1 MVRIT
6 GKSNLENSNSMLSML
21 MLTIS
26 AIVVISTIFVGAA
39 IRFNSL
45 SIFVISVFF
54 QMLTLGAVL
63 LNAMFLIRIE
73 QKGTK
78 IK

>member
-6 GKSNLENSNSMLSML
+6 GKSDLQTSNSMLTML
-21 MLTIS
+21 MI
-26 AIVVISTIFVGAA
+26 AIAVIVVISTLFVGAA
-39 IRFNSL
+39 IRFNNF

-78 IK
+78 TK

>member
-6 GKSNLENSNSMLSML
+6 GKSDLQTSNSMLTML
-21 MLTIS
+21 MITI
-26 AIVVISTIFVGAA
+26 AVIVVISTLFVGAA
-39 IRFNSL
+39 IRFNNF

-78 IK
+78 TK

>member
-6 GKSNLENSNSMLSML
+6 GKSTLQTPNSMLTML
-21 MLTIS
+21 MLTIA
-26 AIVVISTIFVGAA
+26 AIAVISTLFVGAA
-39 IRFNSL
+39 IRFNNL
-45 SIFVISVFF
+45 SIFVISMFF

-73 QKGTK
+73 QKGKKTK
-78 IK
+78 